1 MKDLIRNL
9 RVFLLHLIYNICPS
23 LSLPKRVVIIA
34 PHPDD
39 EAIGCGGLIQALV
52 EQGTPPHVII
62 LTGGEGSHRG
72 CCDITAE
79 DLIAGRHQLT
89 LSATATLGLPA
100 AHVHCLHYPD
110 GGVTFEHPET
120 ERLAAMLKELKPDAV
135 FVPHR
140 GEGWNDHLKAAEIVK
155 ALIGTLNENENSKQ
169 NEDEDENED
178 SKQERSAS
186 LNTKQEQRD
195 LTKHYTLNSKQ
206 KRSASL
212 NTKPE
217 LYSYCVWM
225 WYYNVWDFRMK
236 DAFLL
241 RLSETQHRK
250 KQKAIEQYVTPT
262 APCGK
267 PWSGVL
273 PKPFL
278 KATKWNKELY
288 FKMK

>member
-23 LSLPKRVVIIA
+23 LPLPRKVVIIA

-39 EAIGCGGLIQALV
+39 EVIGCGGLIQALL
-52 EQGTPPHVII
+52 ERGTPPHVII

-72 CCDITAE
+72 CCDISPE
-79 DLIAGRHQLT
+79 ELIAGRHGLT
-89 LSATATLGLPA
+89 LKAAETMGLPVA
-100 AHVHCLHYPD
+100 NIHCLHYPD

-120 ERLAAMLKELKPDAV
+120 ERLAALLKELKPDAV

-140 GEGWNDHLKAAEIVK
+140 GEGWSDHLKAAEIVK
-155 ALIGTLNENENSKQ
+155 ALIGTLNEN
-169 NEDEDENED
+169 
-178 SKQERSAS
+178 
-186 LNTKQEQRD
+186 
-195 LTKHYTLNSKQ
+195 TKHYTLNSKQ
-206 KRSASL
+206 KQRDLSKQKRCASL
-212 NTKPE
+212 NSKPE

-241 RLSETQHRK
+241 RLTEKQHQL

-288 FKMK
+288 FLVR

>member
-52 EQGTPPHVII
+52 ERGTPPHVII

-72 CCDITAE
+72 CCDIAAE
-79 DLIAGRHQLT
+79 ELIAGRHQLT

-100 AHVHCLHYPD
+100 SYVHCLHYPD
-110 GGVTFEHPET
+110 GGVALEHPET
-120 ERLAAMLKELKPDAV
+120 ERLAALLKELKPDAV

-140 GEGWNDHLKAAEIVK
+140 GEGWSDHLQAAEI
-155 ALIGTLNENENSKQ
+155 
-169 NEDEDENED
+169 
-178 SKQERSAS
+178 
-186 LNTKQEQRD
+186 
-195 LTKHYTLNSKQ
+195 TKHLLMGQ
-206 KRSASL
+206 KISIY
-212 NTKPE
+212 E
-217 LYSYCVWM
+217 YCVWM
-225 WYYNVWDFRMK
+225 WYYNVWRLDFKQAR
-236 DAFLL
+236 LL
-241 RLSETQHRK
+241 RMSRTHHQRK
-250 KQKAIEQYVTPT
+250 LQAIDEYVTPL

-278 KATKWNKELY
+278 KAARWNKELY
-288 FKMK
+288 FLVR

>member
-52 EQGTPPHVII
+52 ERGALPHVII

-79 DLIAGRHQLT
+79 DLIAGRHGLT
-89 LSATATLGLPA
+89 LKASETMGLPVA
-100 AHVHCLHYPD
+100 NIHCLHYPD
-110 GGVTFEHPET
+110 GGVALEHPET
-120 ERLAAMLKELKPDAV
+120 ERLTALLKELKPDAV

-140 GEGWNDHLKAAEIVK
+140 GEGWNDHLQAAEI
-155 ALIGTLNENENSKQ
+155 
-169 NEDEDENED
+169 
-178 SKQERSAS
+178 
-186 LNTKQEQRD
+186 
-195 LTKHYTLNSKQ
+195 TKHLLKGQ
-206 KRSASL
+206 KVSIY
-212 NTKPE
+212 E
-217 LYSYCVWM
+217 YCVWM
-225 WYYNVWDFRMK
+225 WYYNVWCLDFKQAR
-236 DAFLL
+236 LL
-241 RLSETQHRK
+241 RMSRARHRCK
-250 KQKAIEQYVTPT
+250 LQAIDEYVTPL

-278 KATKWNKELY
+278 KAAEWNKELY
-288 FKMK
+288 FKVNG

>member
-9 RVFLLHLIYNICPS
+9 RVFFLHLIYNIRPS

-39 EAIGCGGLIQALV
+39 EVIGCGGLIQTLV
-52 EQGTPPHVII
+52 ERGTPPHVII
-62 LTGGEGSHRG
+62 LTSGEGSHRG

-79 DLIAGRHQLT
+79 ELIAGRHRLT
-89 LSATATLGLPA
+89 LSATATLGFPA
-100 AHVHCLHYPD
+100 SHVHCLHYPD
-110 GGVTFEHPET
+110 GGVALEHPET
-120 ERLAAMLKELKPDAV
+120 ERLAALLKELKPDAV
-135 FVPHR
+135 FVPHS
-140 GEGWNDHLKAAEIVK
+140 GEGWNDHVRVAAIV
-155 ALIGTLNENENSKQ
+155 AQITGGESVSQTENEERTVKGERLTLKESVLCTPSSVLSTENS
-169 NEDEDENED
+169 
-178 SKQERSAS
+178 
-186 LNTKQEQRD
+186 
-195 LTKHYTLNSKQ
+195 
-206 KRSASL
+206 
-212 NTKPE
+212 KPE

-241 RLSETQHRK
+241 RLSEKQHRI
-250 KQKAIEQYVTPT
+250 KQKAIEQYVTPI

-288 FKMK
+288 FLVR